1 MLAALHEAAFH
12 VPGFDLSAYSANLA
26 FHVSHGEQLADV
38 LRAQVDDLVRLPGS
52 GLSGTAVAVE
62 LTERAGAARVPTRLR
77 LTTDADEQVLA
88 YGGAGKYL
96 STVVHVALARIL
108 RSRQTGRRLAWLWD
122 HQGVWL
128 SGLADGMVERL
139 NTARGPA
146 EGEGWQWV
154 DEQEPTAA
162 GEMYPP

>member
-1 MLAALHEAAFH
+1 M
-12 VPGFDLSAYSANLA
+12 
-26 FHVSHGEQLADV
+26 
-38 LRAQVDDLVRLPGS
+38 
-52 GLSGTAVAVE
+52 
-62 LTERAGAARVPTRLR
+62 PTRLR